1 MNTAYYDSLFPTI
14 VVYTDSTNLINDNLI
29 TESKTLLSKHGS
41 KPFYSPCLSTV
52 ENMGG
57 VLNLPE
63 FQQIKDR
70 IIFTLDAYCQKTKLE
85 KEKLKFSCSWLNQY
99 DKHGYQDLHSHA
111 DSLLSGIFYL
121 KSDGLKDLI
130 FQSPFHFFQPITPK
144 YSEKNLENCVN
155 VEYASIE
162 GRCYIFPSHLMHR
175 TLPAQNE
182 RISLSFNI
190 VYCN

>member
-14 VVYTDSTNLINDNLI
+14 VIYTDHKNLIDEKLVKQ
-29 TESKTLLSKHGS
+29 SKQLLKDYGT

-63 FQQIKDR
+63 FQQIKDC
-70 IIFTLDAYCQKTKLE
+70 IVFTLDAYCQKTKLE
-85 KEKLKFSCSWLNQY
+85 KERLKFSCSWLNLY
-99 DKHGYQDLHSHA
+99 DKYGYQDLHSHPG
-111 DSLLSGIFYL
+111 SVLSGVFYL

-130 FQSPFHFFQPITPK
+130 FQAPYHFFQPVAPK
-144 YSEKNLENCVN
+144 YSEKNLENSVN
-155 VEYASIE
+155 IEYASIE

-190 VYCN
+190 VYSD